1 MRKGPVRSTI
11 EKGISTPHALRQA
24 AQDPHPRNQPTP
36 RRRHHRAREAQQ
48 LRIPVPQRQG
58 GVRTSFAPRLAATC
72 EESRGAEERD
82 PARPKTDTIEKS
94 YRCVSL
100 KGRAHAI
107 TCKTRWI
114 LNCML
119 SPVASHYRILGALA
133 WRIKNAFPSWSRL
146 AKKNLLLRRRGRSG
160 QTKHVK
166 ERALQDLIGGRSAVL
181 EISWRTIA
189 AKHRI
194 CRLNTGF
201 TARDRWRAVSVFS
214 TSAADDLNTDK
225 GEVGGSSPPR
235 HTVFM
240 QSFSLFPLAVP
251 SLITQIILSQ

>member
-119 SPVASHYRILGALA
+119 SPVVSHYRILGALA

-146 AKKNLLLRRRGRSG
+146 AKKNLLLRRRVRSG
-160 QTKHVK
+160 TNKTC
-166 ERALQDLIGGRSAVL
+166 EGAS
-181 EISWRTIA
+181 IA
-189 AKHRI
+189 RPYRRQV
-194 CRLNTGF
+194 CGF
-201 TARDRWRAVSVFS
+201 GNQLANNRRQAQN
-214 TSAADDLNTDK
+214 L
-225 GEVGGSSPPR
+225 PPEHGVHCPR
-235 HTVFM
+235 
-240 QSFSLFPLAVP
+240 
-251 SLITQIILSQ
+251 